1 MKLVLYLLVLS
12 FLLKNGS
19 TTSRAFNK
27 KFDNFD
33 NEENSLPNLQS
44 KVAKVR
50 SGSICCC
57 SVVKLRE
64 RGLTIR
70 TKRPTVSFRTCPYPS
85 DYEFVSFYSI
95 MFYSKNIYTNT
106 YLLIT
111 LKKFFCNTF
120 SLMQSI
126 QEKNVILE
134 LLEL

>member
-1 MKLVLYLLVLS
+1 MKLVLFLLVLS

-19 TTSRAFNK
+19 TTTSRTFNK

-44 KVAKVR
+44 KVAQVR
-50 SGSICCC
+50 SGSHCCC
-57 SVVKLRE
+57 SLVRHRE
-64 RGLTIR
+64 RGYAQR
-70 TKRPTVSFRTCPYPS
+70 ACPNPR
-85 DYEFVSFYSI
+85 DYEFVSFSQLCFI
-95 MFYSKNIYTNT
+95 QKIYIQI
-106 YLLIT
+106 YLLTKTT
-111 LKKFFCNTF
+111 LNKIFCNTF